1 MSIVTKLGVFESDYT
16 ILTPDPSPEF
26 INAAID
32 RECARRVFWLIFISD
47 CVASVLYRRNILA
60 TESQLSLRLP
70 MDETCFELSPH
81 TALPGNPS
89 FRATLTRHFSAHY
102 RYFPQNTW
110 RSGRSYPRLAS

>member
-1 MSIVTKLGVFESDYT
+1 MNIVTNLGIFESDYT
-16 ILTPDPSPEF
+16 VLTPDPSPEF

-89 FRATLTRHFSAHY
+89 FRAMLTS
-102 RYFPQNTW
+102 
-110 RSGRSYPRLAS
+110 